1 MPEVVG
7 NSSTISIWR
16 QRLAIWRQRLAGA
29 LQSYQS
35 PHKAPA
41 SRWRPTIQNLPPRP
55 IHLKF
60 LH

>member
-29 LQSYQS
+29 LLFSQ
-35 PHKAPA
+35 
-41 SRWRPTIQNLPPRP
+41 TLPPRP